1 MKVEQIYTGCLAH
14 GAYYIISGKQAAVV
28 DPLREVQPYIDRAIK
43 DGVKITHIFETHF
56 HADFV
61 SGHITLAKKT
71 GAKIIYGPN
80 ATPDFDAHVAK
91 DGEIFNIG
99 DIKIKVLHTPGHTME
114 SSCFLLIDENGKNH
128 SIFTGDTLFLGD
140 VGRPDLAQKANL
152 TMEDLASHLYESLM
166 NKIMPLEDNVIVYPG
181 HGAGSACGKNMMQET
196 VDTLG
201 NQKKVNYALQTDKT
215 KEEIIKEITSD
226 LLPPPQYF
234 PMNVKMNKSGY
245 DSIDEVL
252 EKGKI
257 PLSPDDMI
265 SMVEHKGALV
275 LDVRSPEEFTKGH
288 VPKSIFVGLDGSFAP
303 WVGEL
308 IVDVYQPLVLI
319 VETGREEEAITR
331 LARIG
336 FDHVLGYLEGGM
348 DAWIKAGKEVDSIKN
363 ISADQLLSYYDKVKN
378 QIVDVRAAKEHLS
391 EHVLGSINK
400 PLSDI
405 NSHLEYFKDKVDQYV
420 HCAGGYR
427 SVIACSILKSR
438 GIHNLIN
445 VSGGFKAIKETK
457 LPLSEYVCPTT
468 INA

>member
-14 GAYYIISGKQAAVV
+14 GAYYIISDKQAAVV

-61 SGHITLAKKT
+61 SGHITLAQKT

-166 NKIMPLEDNVIVYPG
+166 NKIMPLEDDVIVYPG
-181 HGAGSACGKNMMQET
+181 HGAGSACGKNMMNET

-201 NQKKVNYALQTDKT
+201 NQKKVNYALQTNKT

-308 IVDVYQPLVLI
+308 IVDVYQPLVLV

-348 DAWIKAGKEVDSIKN
+348 DAWIKAGKEVDSIEN
-363 ISADQLLSYYDKVKN
+363 ISADQLLSHYDKVKN

-391 EHVLGSINK
+391 EHVVGSVNK

-405 NSHLEYFKDKVDQYV
+405 NSHLEHFKDKMDQYV